1 MDLFGP
7 ANKFSLGITGTRN
20 GMRDKQKLVVRFIAG
35 FLLPDEAHHGDCLG
49 ADAEFHDI
57 VREET
62 KAIIVVHPPSNPK
75 NRAFKQGDFIM
86 KEKPF
91 MVRDDDIIDESDLML
106 ATPFQF
112 EEQGRGSGTWAV
124 IRHTR
129 KARKPLIIIWPDG
142 TFTAEG
148 DLQNIPNCARMIN
161 ELRNINQ
168 LTKEQT
174 KCPRFFGR
182 KEATYV
188 SEKAH

>member
-1 MDLFGP
+1 MHP
-7 ANKFSLGITGTRN
+7 
-20 GMRDKQKLVVRFIAG
+20 KQMLTVQAIVG
-35 FLLPDEAHHGDCLG
+35 FLVPTEAHHGDCLG

-57 VREET
+57 VREKT
-62 KAIIVVHPPSNPK
+62 SATIIVHPPTNPK

-91 MVRDDDIIDESDLML
+91 MVRDDDIIEESALML

-112 EEQGRGSGTWAV
+112 EEQGRGSGTWAT

-148 DLQNIPNCARMIN
+148 DLQNLPNCARMVN
-161 ELRNINQ
+161 EMQ
-168 LTKEQT
+168 LNLTTTNTSQRSKQM
-174 KCPRFFGR
+174 
-182 KEATYV
+182 
-188 SEKAH
+188 S

>member
-1 MDLFGP
+1 MDLF
-7 ANKFSLGITGTRN
+7 KQQDQFSLGITGTRN
-20 GMRDKQKLVVRFIAG
+20 GMRPKQMLTVRTIVG
-35 FLLPDEAHHGDCLG
+35 FLVPTEVHHGDCVG

-62 KAIIVVHPPSNPK
+62 KSIIVVHPPTNPK
-75 NRAFKQGDFIM
+75 KRAFKQGDFIL

-91 MVRDDDIIDESDLML
+91 MIRDDDIIDESDLML

-129 KARKPLIIIWPDG
+129 KARKPLIIVWPDG

-148 DLQNIPNCARMIN
+148 DLQNLPNCARMVN
-161 ELRNINQ
+161 EMQTTCYNINNSQ
-168 LTKEQT
+168 
-174 KCPRFFGR
+174 R
-182 KEATYV
+182 
-188 SEKAH
+188 SKAMS